1 MRPAFAPT
9 APGVEAVLLSR
20 SLRCASPCRPWRVAS
35 ARGIRM
41 SVAAHVA
48 EPVAAVPSSTRSVV
62 DVAHP
67 EQFDQILV
75 ESKEAGTLVLVDF
88 HATW

>member
-1 MRPAFAPT
+1 
-9 APGVEAVLLSR
+9 
-20 SLRCASPCRPWRVAS
+20 
-35 ARGIRM
+35 M